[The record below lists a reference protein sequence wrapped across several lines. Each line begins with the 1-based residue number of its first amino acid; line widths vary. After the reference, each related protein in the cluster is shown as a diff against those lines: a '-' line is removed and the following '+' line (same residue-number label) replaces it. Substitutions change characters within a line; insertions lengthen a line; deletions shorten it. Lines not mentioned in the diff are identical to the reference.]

1 LGGIGGPLVVGALLG
16 AGVGSSSIFYF
27 AAGPMLVCGLLIAL
41 LGLLAKR
48 DDQQRA
54 RT

>member
-1 LGGIGGPLVVGALLG
+1 MGALLG
-16 AGVGSSSIFYF
+16 VGVGPRSIFYF
-27 AAGPMLVCGLLIAL
+27 AAVPMLVCGLLIAL
-41 LGLLAKR
+41 LGLRAQR